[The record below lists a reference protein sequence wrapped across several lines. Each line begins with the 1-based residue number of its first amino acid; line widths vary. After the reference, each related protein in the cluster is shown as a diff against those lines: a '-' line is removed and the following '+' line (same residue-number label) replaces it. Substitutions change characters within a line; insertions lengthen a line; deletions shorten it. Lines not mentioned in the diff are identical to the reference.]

1 VILAVLGMAV
11 ACLNGCACESV
22 WTITNRTDDDLV
34 VLALFPTT
42 GYDPR
47 DCGPREFKLWLEAW
61 EEWAGPNGDAVSFR
75 WYEYATGRPHI
86 AVRRSV
92 DLQRGYW
99 VFKVEDGNNINIVI
113 SSVKDENVVVK
124 SSADNGKMKI
134 ADKAESHLVGN
145 IIKQR

>member
-1 VILAVLGMAV
+1 
-11 ACLNGCACESV
+11 
-22 WTITNRTDDDLV
+22 
-34 VLALFPTT
+34 
-42 GYDPR
+42 
-47 DCGPREFKLWLEAW
+47 
-61 EEWAGPNGDAVSFR
+61 
-75 WYEYATGRPHI
+75 
-86 AVRRSV
+86 
-92 DLQRGYW
+92 LQRGYW